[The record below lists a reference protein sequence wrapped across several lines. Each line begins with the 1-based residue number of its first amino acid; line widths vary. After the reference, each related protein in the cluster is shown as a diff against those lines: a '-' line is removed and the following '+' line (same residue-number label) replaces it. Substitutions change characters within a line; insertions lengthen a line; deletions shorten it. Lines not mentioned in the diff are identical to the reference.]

1 MKKQSLYTILALI
14 LVLVVVGIVLL
25 ISFSAE
31 KREQTT
37 NDLALLNLYNVCA
50 NYNNSVGPFCYCMGY
65 ATQFERQKDLSFTS
79 RFPNLKEAVNSAT
92 NKVCN

>member
-1 MKKQSLYTILALI
+1 MNMKFKIIASISVIILFLAFVGVGFWASSMKQ
-14 LVLVVVGIVLL
+14 
-25 ISFSAE
+25 
-31 KREQTT
+31 KQ

-50 NYNNSVGPFCYCMGY
+50 DYNNSVGPFCYCMGY
-65 ATQFERQKDLSFTS
+65 ATQFERQKDLTFTS